1 MSIHQLNVTPN
12 AANNKVQNWKLLYC
26 LFFSRLLIGFVE
38 SNEPLWKGYLYAVGL
53 LACATVQTMLL
64 AHYFTRMYLVGMRI
78 RTALTSAI
86 YRKSLRMSNAARKE
100 STVGEI
106 VNLMSVDA
114 QRYELIFSPK
124 IVSQGD
130 IFQCKKAE
138 KTNLAKYLL

>member
-1 MSIHQLNVTPN
+1 MVFVKVTKEN
-12 AANNKVQNWKLLYC
+12 LISLI
-26 LFFSRLLIGFVE
+26 LILIRFSRYLIVFVQGG
-38 SNEPLWKGYLYAVGL
+38 EPEWKGYLYAVAL
-53 LACATVQTMLL
+53 LVCATVQTMLL

-114 QRYELIFSPK
+114 QR
-124 IVSQGD
+124 
-130 IFQCKKAE
+130 
-138 KTNLAKYLL
+138 

>member
-1 MSIHQLNVTPN
+1 MIKIIKTIKINPSISQLIH
-12 AANNKVQNWKLLYC
+12 A
-26 LFFSRLLIGFVE
+26 LFFRLLIGFVQGG
-38 SNEPLWKGYLYAVGL
+38 EPIWKGYIYAVAL

-114 QRYELIFSPK
+114 QR
-124 IVSQGD
+124 
-130 IFQCKKAE
+130 
-138 KTNLAKYLL
+138 